1 VSGTTNIFQNI
12 TGLKSPEVMMR
23 ETEVQYHELLQGLPA
38 AVYTC
43 DANGYIELYNQA
55 AVDLWGRTP
64 TIGCDLWCGS
74 WKIYHTDGTPLPLNK
89 CPMAIAL
96 LEGRAVMGMEIIVER
111 PDGSRRYVA
120 PHPRPLFNAAGEVTG
135 AINMLVDITDRKRS
149 EVALRES
156 EERLRIATLSSE
168 VGTWHWS
175 PLTDEL
181 LWDAR
186 CKELFGIATDAPMD
200 YQRFIMSIH
209 PDDRERTQKVI
220 DYALTPHSG
229 GYYDIEY
236 RTTGSQGKAMR
247 WLRAKG
253 KAYFNVEGKTYR
265 FSGTVQ
271 DITRQKE
278 AEQHIRESEERFRL
292 AAETAELATWDM
304 DIATEVAVTS
314 DLFRKILGYNYVSWT
329 RNAFLAIVH
338 PDDRPVVENG
348 LAIALQSGRLFYEAR
363 ILRPDKTQRL
373 IRVNGK
379 TFYDGSKNPVRLLG
393 TLIDITDH
401 RLAKDGLEKTVAD
414 QTREL
419 RQANEKLEKSNREL
433 EQFAYIASH
442 DLQEP
447 LRKIQTFASL
457 LERNIENSTLSKK
470 YFDKIN
476 SSALRMSVLIRDVLN
491 YSRLAKD
498 DDEFKETDLNEIVE
512 NVITDFELLI
522 KEKEAAVFTA
532 TLPVI
537 RGIPHQLHQLF
548 SNLIG
553 NSLKFTAANP
563 IIHITSRKVSRP
575 DLDPNQGYI
584 QLLISDNGIGFEQK
598 FAERIFTIFQRLNT
612 RESYKGTGIGLALCK
627 KIVENHRGI
636 IEATSELGRGA
647 TFRIILPI

>member
-1 VSGTTNIFQNI
+1 MQD
-12 TGLKSPEVMMR
+12 
-23 ETEVQYHELLQGLPA
+23 TEVQYHELLQGLPA

-64 TIGCDLWCGS
+64 TIGYDLWCGS

-96 LEGRAVMGMEIIVER
+96 LEGRAVMGTEIIVER
-111 PDGSRRYVA
+111 PDGVRRHVV
-120 PHPRPLFNAAGEVTG
+120 PHPRPIFDEAGKVRG
-135 AINMLVDITDRKRS
+135 AINMLVDITDQKRS
-149 EVALRES
+149 EAALRES
-156 EERLRIATLSSE
+156 EERLRIATQSSD

-175 PLTDEL
+175 PITGEVI
-181 LWDAR
+181 WDSR
-186 CKELFGIATDAPMD
+186 CKELFGVPADVTMD
-200 YQRFIMSIH
+200 YQRFMTSLH
-209 PDDRERTQKVI
+209 PEDRERTQKVI

-236 RTTGSQGKAMR
+236 RTTGSQGKALR

-253 KAYFNVEGKTYR
+253 KAYFNLEGKTYR
-265 FSGTVQ
+265 FTGTVQ
-271 DITRQKE
+271 DITKQKE
-278 AEQHIRESEERFRL
+278 AEHRIRESEERFRL
-292 AAETAELATWDM
+292 AAETAELGTWDM
-304 DIATEVAVTS
+304 DIATNIAVTS
-314 DLFRKILGYNYVSWT
+314 DLFRKILGYNDASWT
-329 RNAFLAIVH
+329 HAKFLAIVH
-338 PDDRPVVENG
+338 PDDRPVVENA
-348 LAIALQSGRLFYEAR
+348 LTIALQSGRLFYEAR
-363 ILRPDKTQRL
+363 ILRPDKTQRW

-379 TFYDGSKNPVRLLG
+379 TFYDGSKKPVRLLG
-393 TLIDITDH
+393 TAIDITDH

-457 LERNIENSTLSKK
+457 LERSVENNMLSKK
-470 YFDKIN
+470 YFEKIN

-498 DDEFKETDLNEIVE
+498 DDEFKETDLNEIVK

-522 KEKEAAVFTA
+522 KEKEAAFFTGK
-532 TLPVI
+532 LPVI

-548 SNLIG
+548 SNLIN
-553 NSLKFTAANP
+553 NSLKFTAGNP
-563 IIHITSRKVSRP
+563 IISITAGKVSRA
-575 DLDPNQGYI
+575 DLNPNQEYI
-584 QLLISDNGIGFEQK
+584 QLLFNDNGIGFEQK
-598 FAERIFTIFQRLNT
+598 FAEQIFTIFQRLNT

-636 IEATSELGRGA
+636 IEATSELGKGA
-647 TFRIILPI
+647 TFRIILPV